1 MNPKVLPVTAV
12 AVSLAMISSGCENL
26 SPGGNAA
33 VFGSA
38 AGLAV
43 GIPLAA
49 TGVDSRIAV
58 PAALGAAALAAG
70 VSYVIAKHQA
80 TERQRKIAEQRAR
93 LYMAQRAAARQ
104 QAARKAATASSSGTK
119 KAKAPKE
126 TRYIAVE
133 TPNES
138 FNKGQSAVMIYDT
151 QSDEIVGNN
160 VYDLKTTPKVGQ
172 TSKFDTYTAEYVGT
186 GS

>member
-1 MNPKVLPVTAV
+1 MNSKVFPATIASVC
-12 AVSLAMISSGCENL
+12 LAMTSSSCENL
-26 SPGGNAA
+26 SPGENAA
-33 VFGSA
+33 VFGTV
-38 AGLAV
+38 AGLAT

-49 TGVDSRIAV
+49 AGVDSRIAV

-80 TERQRKIAEQRAR
+80 TVRQRQIAEQRAR
-93 LYMAQRAAARQ
+93 IYMAQRAAAEQRV
-104 QAARKAATASSSGTK
+104 AKTASASTASGKKKTK
-119 KAKAPKE
+119 PKE
-126 TRYIAVE
+126 TRYIAVK
-133 TPNES
+133 TQTES

-151 QSDEIVGNN
+151 QSNQIVGNN
-160 VYDLKTTPKVGQ
+160 VYDLKSTPKVGQ